1 VSTIVESQPKESAAP
16 PEWLPAPTSVYRLN
30 VNQYEAIVRAG
41 VFTKRDRLHLIN
53 GILVAKMTKKPP
65 HVIACEKTR
74 DALMRAVPTNWRV
87 MVEAPV
93 RIPNYN
99 EPEPDVALARG
110 SVQDYE
116 EHHPEPPDVALLV
129 EVADS
134 SLQDDR
140 DLTVV
145 YGGGGVPVFWIVN
158 LVDWQVEIYSDP
170 GPHGYLS
177 SVFLRPGQTVPLV
190 IDGIEIA
197 RIPVDDMLP
206 RRP

>member
-16 PEWLPAPTSVYRLN
+16 PEWLPAPMSVYRLN

-53 GILVAKMTKKPP
+53 GILVAKTTKKPP

-99 EPEPDVALARG
+99 EPEPVSTTCCRA
-110 SVQDYE
+110 
-116 EHHPEPPDVALLV
+116 
-129 EVADS
+129 
-134 SLQDDR
+134 DR
-140 DLTVV
+140 DRLHKYHTRDVGRHHARTDLVFERQAQSATMRTVMV
-145 YGGGGVPVFWIVN
+145 
-158 LVDWQVEIYSDP
+158 S
-170 GPHGYLS
+170 
-177 SVFLRPGQTVPLV
+177 PLV
-190 IDGIEIA
+190 G
-197 RIPVDDMLP
+197 
-206 RRP
+206 